1 MPAVDFEWPAALAS
15 LAAEAREV
23 ARAAAADRPVRE
35 DSWLAAFDRE
45 FSRELGRRGWLG
57 MTWPVEEGGHGRTP
71 LERFVVTEALIAEGA
86 PLAGSWFGDRQIG
99 PTLLAF
105 GTPEQRRRFLPD
117 LVRGSVTWCIG
128 LSEPDVGS
136 DLASVRTTA
145 RRDGD
150 DWIVDGTKVWT
161 SFGLA
166 AEWCYLVARTNP
178 DAPPHAGLSELIVD
192 MSAPG
197 ITVRPIRDMTGADH
211 FCEVHLEGVRVP
223 RDALVGELDGSFR
236 QVMRQLEHER
246 GGIDRIVS
254 NRALYLDALAVA
266 DTSDPVVR
274 QEIADLETR
283 YRIGRLLVVR
293 ETLRQAP
300 RSFSAATKVFG
311 TEFEQRVAAFA
322 ARAFGGSSL
331 LAGRVARAVAYAPAY
346 TIQGGTSA
354 ILRNVVADR
363 VLGLPR

>member
-1 MPAVDFEWPAALAS
+1 VDFEWPAALAD
-15 LAAEAREV
+15 LAAEARAV
-23 ARAAAADRPVRE
+23 GRAAAAARPVRE
-35 DSWLAAFDRE
+35 DSWVVAFDRE
-45 FSRELGRRGWLG
+45 FSLELGRRGWLG
-57 MTWPVEEGGHGRTP
+57 MTWPVEEGGHGRSA
-71 LERFVVTEALIAEGA
+71 LERFVVTEALISEGA
-86 PLAGSWFGDRQIG
+86 PLGGSWMGDRQIG
-99 PTLLAF
+99 PTMLAF

-117 LVRGSVTWCIG
+117 LVRGAVTWCIG
-128 LSEPDVGS
+128 LSEPDAGS

-150 DWIVDGTKVWT
+150 EWILDGTKVWT
-161 SFGLA
+161 SFALR

-178 DAPPHAGLSELIVD
+178 DAPPHAGLSEFTVD
-192 MSAPG
+192 MASPG
-197 ITVRPIRDMTGADH
+197 ITVRPVRDMTGADH
-211 FCEVHLEGVRVP
+211 FTEVHLEGVRVP
-223 RDALVGELDGSFR
+223 ADALVGQRDGSFR

-246 GGIDRIVS
+246 GGIDRFVS
-254 NRALYLDALAVA
+254 NRALFLDARAVA
-266 DTSDPVVR
+266 DVSDPLVR

-283 YRIGRLLVVR
+283 FRIGRLLVVR
-293 ETLRQAP
+293 EVLGQAP

-322 ARAFGGSSL
+322 ARSFGAASL
-331 LAGRVARAVAYAPAY
+331 LDGRVSRALAYAPAY

>member
-1 MPAVDFEWPAALAS
+1 
-15 LAAEAREV
+15 
-23 ARAAAADRPVRE
+23 VRE

-45 FSRELGRRGWLG
+45 FSLELGRRGWLG

-71 LERFVVTEALIAEGA
+71 LERFVVTEALISEGA

-105 GTPEQRRRFLPD
+105 GTPAQRRRFLPD
-117 LVRGSVTWCIG
+117 LVRGAVTWCIG

-192 MSAPG
+192 MASPG

-211 FCEVHLEGVRVP
+211 FCEVHLDGVRVP
-223 RDALVGELDGSFR
+223 GDALVGELDGSFR

-266 DTSDPVVR
+266 DTADPVVR
-274 QEIADLETR
+274 QEIADLESR

-322 ARAFGGSSL
+322 ARAFGASSL
-331 LAGRVARAVAYAPAY
+331 LGGRVARAVAYAPAY
-346 TIQGGTSA
+346 TIQGGTST